1 MIRDYRDTFFQCCI
15 GQVFGTS
22 SNGLYRE
29 ENCFALVK
37 VLFRGFDVGARGVVW
52 SPGSPRGIF
61 GQQNRFSGKKNSKGI
76 DCPIQDMLQNNDLG
90 INNVLTYSFLNTNT
104 NVLFLNCI
112 FIGRVGAPY

>member
-52 SPGSPRGIF
+52 F
-61 GQQNRFSGKKNSKGI
+61 GLVWSKFF
-76 DCPIQDMLQNNDLG
+76 LE
-90 INNVLTYSFLNTNT
+90 VLM
-104 NVLFLNCI
+104 
-112 FIGRVGAPY
+112 

>member
-1 MIRDYRDTFFQCCI
+1 MW
-15 GQVFGTS
+15 GHEGWFGLVWF
-22 SNGLYRE
+22 G
-29 ENCFALVK
+29 LVK
-37 VLFRGFDVGARGVVW
+37 VLFRGFDVRARGVVW